1 MDELIRKILAGHDVT
16 DAEAL
21 DAINHKDADE
31 LFDGAHEVTV
41 MMAPREFDFCSI
53 INAKSGACPEDC
65 KWCSQ
70 SAHYTGEA
78 DVYEFVGTEKCLEH
92 ARYNEAHGVKRFSI
106 VTSGRSPDP
115 ATFNEI
121 IEAVR
126 TIRAGSDI
134 KICAS
139 LGLPGRQEL
148 QRLKEAG
155 AERYHCNLET
165 APSHFPAVCTTHTI
179 GDKVSTL
186 KAARDAGMEICSGGI
201 IGMGETR
208 EQRVEL
214 AFALRDL
221 GINSIPLNILH
232 PIRGTPL
239 ENAPLL
245 SEEEI
250 LRTVAVFRLIHPT
263 AYLRFAGGRANLS
276 DDAVRKALYIGINA
290 AITGDLLTTAGAL
303 IESDKRMVQGA
314 GYL

>member
-1 MDELIRKILAGHDVT
+1 MT

-21 DAINHKDADE
+21 DAIDHKDEDE
-31 LFDGAHEVTV
+31 LFDGAHKITA

-70 SAHYTGEA
+70 SAHYTGKA
-78 DVYEFVGTEKCLEH
+78 GIYEFVGAEKCLEH
-92 ARYNEAHGVKRFSI
+92 ARFNEAHGVRRFSI

-121 IEAVR
+121 VEAVR

-139 LGLPGRQEL
+139 LGLLGRQEL

-155 AERYHCNLET
+155 AERYHCNLEA
-165 APSHFPAVCTTHTI
+165 APSYFSAVCTTHTI
-179 GDKVSTL
+179 SDKVATL
-186 KAARDAGMEICSGGI
+186 KAACDAGMEICSGGI
-201 IGMGETR
+201 IGMGETK

-214 AFALRDL
+214 AFALREL

-232 PIRGTPL
+232 PIKGTPL
-239 ENAPLL
+239 ENTPML
-245 SEEEI
+245 SEDEI